1 MKKFFRMVS
10 MFVLAGA
17 TLAYTGCTDY
27 DEDIEAI
34 NDRIDMLET
43 GKLKTVEEQV
53 ASLNTTVA
61 NLQDAQSKAQS
72 AIEALQDALSKLQ
85 TKHDADIKALE
96 EAYKAAD
103 ASLKTSIEN
112 QIKTLTD
119 QFNSKVAELNTA
131 ISGLQSSVETIN
143 GKISSI
149 EATIKTLATKEYVDA
164 TFATKQA
171 VADLNTEL
179 GKLSAR
185 LEIAEKSISTINGQI
200 ETINGQIS
208 GILADIKT
216 INGNIDVLNAAVKT
230 AQDAADAAQDAAD
243 AAQKSADDAQTAAD
257 KAQGTADA
265 ALGTVTALQEAL
277 GAYAVQGALE
287 AKIAALM
294 EMDEELDEKKFNT
307 ADFQKTFDT
316 AFDTA
321 LDAALAADGK
331 INKEIASQI
340 AAAKKILDD
349 KIDAVEKAL
358 NARIDKVLGV
368 IEGRLTSIAF
378 VPQYYYDGVP
388 AILFETIVYN
398 ALDDKNE
405 DEVIE
410 YDYSEYWNDSWYAN
424 EYDHFASA
432 LATAKYRLNPR
443 NVGADCA
450 DFSFVGDKAD
460 YVFTRSEAPEAPV
473 SVVGVP
479 SYDEKTGYVIFQ
491 VAKNEKINV
500 NPKDEWND
508 DKDLDIV
515 ALKAVLKKGLTEN
528 EVKEGIKPEVY
539 SEYAHVNEVAAPASA
554 LAISDKELLDA
565 YMGAVALDETEIPVE
580 EFEFING
587 HEYAKTFT
595 AAKEG
600 GYVYAM
606 PYDKDFDLG
615 SLVATCFTIVN
626 DEDGVESVSDH
637 EVLDLEKF
645 GFTYRFSVA
654 QTPYE
659 ITDGESVVDQQK
671 EIVCLDSEKGIF
683 GTVMVKDDEGNDVYA
698 TARVGRMP
706 IVRVDLMHGENIVTR
721 AFIKLVI
728 TGEREADMTVYDE
741 VQSAVLSCP
750 ETRIDR
756 AISEDLFTD
765 LYAALNIT
773 KEEFWAVYGVKEVTT
788 TVQKNG
794 EDNKVIPAP
803 EMIVTDKAIKWG
815 MTHEQAGKIGNGAKI
830 ITTITLTDKRVLS
843 ALPEH
848 ITFQFEV
855 NFTLPEPEV
864 TAEIKDIYWK
874 GGALQANVNV
884 PVSKTDVAENC
895 YFRTPIALQPWNTL
909 VATNLPCPATDQF
922 GYRISRLFNIN
933 NDAKFADWTPTSGVN
948 ITPASKTV
956 IAAELP
962 SSEYYIELDKS
973 NEKVKKALN
982 SDNGLIAEV
991 QWYVTAQSGDEWVL
1005 HTFLVEF
1012 IRPLSFALPEG
1023 LEVTDAITGGDVV
1036 AFQDKT
1042 MLKDWRGELVFGPE
1056 YADVVLTNYMWN
1068 KVCSPAE
1075 HAQWQPAYQKE
1086 LTPAKYEFETQ
1097 TVKISTGITY
1107 YEASYQLEVNEEKM
1121 RWFQF
1126 GIGREPKGQW
1136 VMTEVVSALG
1146 RTPNEADANVRA
1158 KINKM
1163 DAHYLDEYENC
1174 GRRATALETEKF
1186 SSGNE
1191 VEFQVVSN
1199 VTYTPATYE
1208 IVEGHFEFSP
1218 CNEQPGPAMNGE
1230 VYTEGQRIG
1239 CWEYQRV
1246 QETLTGQMVDP
1257 GQYWDFYGP
1266 IDEFVTLDVAKAYTD
1281 LADKKLPSGVELIPA
1296 GNTVKYVNVM
1306 SPIQYSYHIYIP
1318 ATIKYGWGT
1327 LDQTLVIKVNPVGT
1341 VAE

>member
-53 ASLNTTVA
+53 ASLNTTVK

-72 AIEALQDALSKLQ
+72 AIEALQSTLGELK
-85 TKHDADIKALE
+85 TKHDADIKALD

-119 QFNSKVAELNTA
+119 QFNSKVTELNTA
-131 ISGLQSSVETIN
+131 ISGLQSSVNAIN

-164 TFATKQA
+164 TFATKEA
-171 VADLNTEL
+171 VAELETEL

-185 LEIAEKSISTINGQI
+185 LEIAEKSISTIS
-200 ETINGQIS
+200 T
-208 GILADIKT
+208 
-216 INGNIDVLNAAVKT
+216 DVEALKKAVE
-230 AQDAADAAQDAAD
+230 
-243 AAQKSADDAQTAAD
+243 AAQKAADDAQTAAD

-265 ALGTVTALQEAL
+265 ALGTVNALVEAL
-277 GAYAVQGALE
+277 GAYSVQGALE
-287 AKIAALM
+287 AKIAALV

-307 ADFQKTFDT
+307 ADFHDTFT
-316 AFDTA
+316 KEFDAAIT
-321 LDAALAADGK
+321 AALANGGV
-331 INKEIASQI
+331 INKEIARQV
-340 AAAKKILDD
+340 AEAKSELDK

-654 QTPYE
+654 QTAYVLE
-659 ITDGESVVDQQK
+659 DGESKVDQQK
-671 EIVCLDSEKGIF
+671 EIECIDPENGIF
-683 GTVMVKDDEGNDVYA
+683 STVKDAKGEYVK
-698 TARVGRMP
+698 ARVGRMP
-706 IVRVDLMHGENIVTR
+706 IVRVDLMHGDNIVTR

-728 TGEREADMTVYDE
+728 TGERQADYTENAE
-741 VQSAVLSCP
+741 VLSAVLGCP
-750 ETRIDR
+750 DNVVKNE
-756 AISEDLFTD
+756 
-765 LYAALNIT
+765 IT
-773 KEEFWAVYGVKEVTT
+773 KDALQAIYDALHIKEAEFWAVYGVKDFTT
-788 TVQKNG
+788 KVLKN
-794 EDNKVIPAP
+794 EEENSVIPAP
-803 EMIVTDKAIKWG
+803 IVDVDNKTITWS
-815 MTHEQAGKIGNGAKI
+815 MTHKQAGMIGKEGSKIVA
-830 ITTITLTDKRVLS
+830 TITLTDKRVLS
-843 ALPEH
+843 ALPQH
-848 ITFQFEV
+848 ITFKFEV
-855 NFTLPEPEV
+855 NFTLPKPV
-864 TAEIKDIYWK
+864 VSSEIQDIYWK
-874 GGALQANVNV
+874 DSTALKANVNV
-884 PVSKTDVAENC
+884 PLSTTDVAENC
-895 YFRTPIALQPWNTL
+895 KFRTPIALQPWKTL
-909 VATNLPCPATDQF
+909 TATNLPCAATDLYNF
-922 GYRISRLFNIN
+922 RVSKVYTLDEDG
-933 NDAKFADWTPTSGVN
+933 
-948 ITPASKTV
+948 KTV
-956 IAAELP
+956 PVNTENGVFVSNKDGNPIDAVLAAAVPTTEF
-962 SSEYYIELDKS
+962 YINLDKYDDAV
-973 NEKVKKALN
+973 KVALN
-982 SDNGLIAEV
+982 SEFGLYAEV
-991 QWYVTAQSGDEWVL
+991 EWYATAQSGDEFVL
-1005 HTFLVEF
+1005 KTFLVSF
-1012 IRPLSFALPEG
+1012 IRPLNFTLPTTG
-1023 LEVTDAITGGDVV
+1023 LEVTDAVTGGDVV
-1036 AFQDKT
+1036 AFQDKA
-1042 MLKDWRGELVFGPE
+1042 MLTDWRGEVVFGPE
-1056 YADVVLTNYMWN
+1056 YNNVVLTDYFWN
-1068 KVCSPAE
+1068 KVCSPAD
-1075 HAQWQPAYQKE
+1075 HAEYQPSYQKE
-1086 LTPAKYEFETQ
+1086 LTKASFSLETE
-1097 TVKISTGITY
+1097 TIKLNDEEVY
-1107 YEASYQLEVNEEKM
+1107 YVATYQLNQNAEVIAWFNKYGDAPLIVTWDKIAPKVEYRPKGTWNTVGTITGEGRTESEAKANARAKVNELN
-1121 RWFQF
+1121 
-1126 GIGREPKGQW
+1126 
-1136 VMTEVVSALG
+1136 S
-1146 RTPNEADANVRA
+1146 
-1158 KINKM
+1158 
-1163 DAHYLDEYENC
+1163 HYLDGTTTC
-1174 GRRATALETEKF
+1174 GYSAELIGTESKVSTPATEIK
-1186 SSGNE
+1186 
-1191 VEFQVVSN
+1191 VVTN
-1199 VTYTPATYE
+1199 VIYTPATYVT
-1208 IVEGHFEFSP
+1208 VEGGFVYSP
-1218 CNEQPGPAMNGE
+1218 CNPKPGPAMNGE

-1239 CWEYQRV
+1239 CWEYQKYQWEEKQTV
-1246 QETLTGQMVDP
+1246 P
-1257 GQYWDFYGP
+1257 GQYWDFYGK
-1266 IDEFVTLDVAKAYTD
+1266 IDDYVTLDLDKAWTS
-1281 LADKKLPSGVELIPA
+1281 LENGEFPSGAELKQT

-1306 SPIQYSYHIYIP
+1306 SPIHYVYYIYIP
-1318 ATIKYGWGT
+1318 ASIKYGWGT
-1327 LDQTLVIKVNPVGT
+1327 LNQTLVIKVNPVGT
-1341 VAE
+1341 IAK

>member
-10 MFVLAGA
+10 MFALAGA

-53 ASLNTTVA
+53 ASLNKTVA
-61 NLQDAQSKAQS
+61 DLQDAQSKAQS
-72 AIEALQDALSKLQ
+72 AIEALQKSLTALQ

-119 QFNSKVAELNTA
+119 QFNAEVTKINTA
-131 ISGLQSSVETIN
+131 ISGLQSSVEGIN
-143 GKISSI
+143 TKISNI
-149 EATIKTLATKEYVDA
+149 EATIKTLATKDYVDA

-185 LEIAEKSISTINGQI
+185 LEIAEKAISTIQ
-200 ETINGQIS
+200 GQIS
-208 GILADIKT
+208 DLQDADKKL
-216 INGNIDVLNAAVKT
+216 DEAVK
-230 AQDAADAAQDAAD
+230 
-243 AAQKSADDAQTAAD
+243 AAQKAADDAQTAAD

-316 AFDTA
+316 AFDIA
-321 LDAALAADGK
+321 IKAALAEGGV
-331 INKEIASQI
+331 INKEIARQV
-340 AAAKKILDD
+340 AEAKEALDKKIDD
-349 KIDAVEKAL
+349 VEKAL

-398 ALDDKNE
+398 AVDDENE

-410 YDYSEYWNDSWYAN
+410 YDYSTWWNDSMYAN
-424 EYDHFASA
+424 EYEYFASA
-432 LATAKYRLNPR
+432 PATAKYRLNPR

-460 YVFTRSEAPEAPV
+460 YVFTRSQAPEAPV
-473 SVVGVP
+473 SVVGTP
-479 SYDEKTGYVIFQ
+479 SYDEKTGYVVFQ

-500 NPKDEWND
+500 TDND
-508 DKDLDIV
+508 DKNLDIV

-528 EVKEGIKPEVY
+528 EIKEGTKPEVY

-587 HEYAKTFT
+587 HEYAKTFS
-595 AAKEG
+595 AAKAG

-606 PYDKDFDLG
+606 PYDEDFDLG

-626 DEDGVESVSDH
+626 TEDGLEKVSDH

-645 GFTYRFSVA
+645 GFTYKFSVA

-659 ITDGESVVDQQK
+659 IADGESVVDQQK
-671 EIVCLDSEKGIF
+671 EIVCLDAAKGIF
-683 GTVMVKDDEGNDVYA
+683 GTVKDAEGEYV

-728 TGEREADMTVYDE
+728 TGDREPDMTICDE
-741 VQSAVLSCP
+741 VQSAVLACP
-750 ETRIDR
+750 DTKIER
-756 AISEDLFTD
+756 AISEADLEA
-765 LYAALNIT
+765 LYKALNIT

-794 EDNKVIPAP
+794 EDNTVIPAP

-815 MTHEQAGKIGNGAKI
+815 MTHEQAGKIGTGAKI
-830 ITTITLTDKRVLS
+830 VTTITLTDKRVLS

-874 GGALQANVNV
+874 GEGVKVLQANVNV
-884 PVSKTDVAENC
+884 PASKTDVAENC
-895 YFRTPIALQPWNTL
+895 YFKTPIAIQPWTKL
-909 VATNLPCPATDQF
+909 EATNLPCPATDQF
-922 GYRISRLFNIN
+922 GYRISRLYNIN
-933 NDAKFADWTPTSGVN
+933 NDAKFADWTSTSGVN
-948 ITPASKTV
+948 ITPAGKTV
-956 IAAELP
+956 VAAELQLP
-962 SSEYYIELDKS
+962 TSEYYIELDKS

-982 SDNGLIAEV
+982 SDNGLVAEV

-1005 HTFLVEF
+1005 HTFLVNF
-1012 IRPLSFALPEG
+1012 IRPLSFTLPDG
-1023 LEVTDAITGGDVV
+1023 LEVTDAIDGGDVV
-1036 AFQDKT
+1036 AFQDKA
-1042 MLKDWRGELVFGPE
+1042 MLTDWRGELVFGPE
-1056 YADVVLTNYMWN
+1056 YADVVLTKYFWN
-1068 KVCSPAE
+1068 KVCSPAD

-1086 LTPAKYEFETQ
+1086 LTPATYTFETQ

-1121 RWFQF
+1121 RWYQF
-1126 GIGREPKGQW
+1126 PLGKEPKGQW

-1163 DAHYLDEYENC
+1163 DTHYLDEYENC
-1174 GRRATALETEKF
+1174 GRRATALGTETF
-1186 SSGNE
+1186 TSGSE
-1191 VEFQVVSN
+1191 VEFEVVSK

-1208 IVEGHFEFSP
+1208 IVEGYFVFSP

-1239 CWEYQRV
+1239 CWQYQRRE
-1246 QETLTGQMVDP
+1246 ETLTGQMVDP

-1266 IDEFVTLDVAKAYTD
+1266 IDEYVTLDLDKVYTD
-1281 LADKKLPSGVELIPA
+1281 LSDKKLPSGVELIPD

-1306 SPIQYSYHIYIP
+1306 SPIQYSYNIYIP

-1327 LDQTLVIKVNPVGT
+1327 LNQTLVIKVNPVGT

>member
-53 ASLNTTVA
+53 ASLNTTVK

-72 AIEALQDALSKLQ
+72 AIEALQSTLGELK

-131 ISGLQSSVETIN
+131 ISGLQSSVDTIN

-171 VADLNTEL
+171 VAELETEL

-185 LEIAEKSISTINGQI
+185 LEIAEKSISTIS
-200 ETINGQIS
+200 T
-208 GILADIKT
+208 
-216 INGNIDVLNAAVKT
+216 DVENLKKAVE
-230 AQDAADAAQDAAD
+230 
-243 AAQKSADDAQTAAD
+243 AAQKAADDAQTAAD

-265 ALGTVTALQEAL
+265 ALGTVNALVEAL
-277 GAYAVQGALE
+277 GAYSVQGALE
-287 AKIAALM
+287 AKIAALV

-307 ADFQKTFDT
+307 ADFHDTFT
-316 AFDTA
+316 KEFDAAIT
-321 LDAALAADGK
+321 AALANGGV
-331 INKEIASQI
+331 INKEIASQV
-340 AAAKKILDD
+340 AAAKKALDE

-388 AILFETIVYN
+388 AILFETIGYDGLSDVDEEAVNDDRYN
-398 ALDDKNE
+398 E
-405 DEVIE
+405 PWSEQT
-410 YDYSEYWNDSWYAN
+410 SEYAN
-424 EYDHFASA
+424 RFAKFASA
-432 LATAKYRLNPR
+432 IATAKYRLNPR

-460 YVFTRSEAPEAPV
+460 YVDTRSVAPEAPV

-500 NPKDEWND
+500 TDNDEKN
-508 DKDLDIV
+508 LDIV

-539 SEYAHVNEVAAPASA
+539 SEYAHVNEVVTPAAA
-554 LAISDKELLDA
+554 LAISDKKLLESP
-565 YMGAVALDETEIPVE
+565 VAAASLPEEADLE
-580 EFEFING
+580 EFDFVNG

-600 GYVYAM
+600 GYVYEM
-606 PYDKDFDLG
+606 PYNENFDLG
-615 SLVATCFTIVN
+615 SLVATCLNYEIWT
-626 DEDGVESVSDH
+626 DGLEGESEH
-637 EVLDLEKF
+637 KALDLEKYDL
-645 GFTYRFSVA
+645 TYRFSVA
-654 QTPYE
+654 KTAYVRE
-659 ITDGESVVDQQK
+659 DGESKVDQQK
-671 EIVCLDSEKGIF
+671 EIECIDPEKGIF
-683 GTVMVKDDEGNDVYA
+683 GTVKVNDAEGNKVYA
-698 TARVGRMP
+698 TARVGRTP

-1023 LEVTDAITGGDVV
+1023 LEVTDAIDGGDVV
-1036 AFQDKT
+1036 AFQDKA
-1042 MLKDWRGELVFGPE
+1042 MLTDWRGELVFGPE

>member
-53 ASLNTTVA
+53 ASLNTTVK

-72 AIEALQDALSKLQ
+72 AIEALQSTLGELK
-85 TKHDADIKALE
+85 TKHDADIKKLE
-96 EAYKAAD
+96 DDYKAAD

-131 ISGLQSSVETIN
+131 ISGLQSSVNAIN

-164 TFATKQA
+164 TFATKEA
-171 VADLNTEL
+171 VAELETEL

-185 LEIAEKSISTINGQI
+185 LEIAEKSISTI
-200 ETINGQIS
+200 T
-208 GILADIKT
+208 T
-216 INGNIDVLNAAVKT
+216 DVENLKKAVE
-230 AQDAADAAQDAAD
+230 
-243 AAQKSADDAQTAAD
+243 AAQKAADDAQTAAD
-257 KAQGTADA
+257 TAQGTADA
-265 ALGTVTALQEAL
+265 ALGTVNALVEAL
-277 GAYAVQGALE
+277 GAYSVQGALE
-287 AKIAALM
+287 AKIAALV

-307 ADFQKTFDT
+307 ADFHNTFT
-316 AFDTA
+316 KEFDAAIT
-321 LDAALAADGK
+321 AALAQGGV
-331 INKEIASQI
+331 INKEIASQV
-340 AAAKKILDD
+340 AAAKKTLDE

-405 DEVIE
+405 DEVVK
-410 YDYSEYWNDSWYAN
+410 YDYSKWWNDSWYAN

-460 YVFTRSEAPEAPV
+460 YVFTRSEAPKAPV
-473 SVVGVP
+473 SVVGTP

-500 NPKDEWND
+500 NPDDEWND

-565 YMGAVALDETEIPVE
+565 YEGAVALDETEIPVE

-626 DEDGVESVSDH
+626 EEDGVESVSDH

-654 QTPYE
+654 QTPYL
-659 ITDGESVVDQQK
+659 IPDGESVVDQQK
-671 EIVCLDSEKGIF
+671 EIECIDPEKGIF
-683 GTVMVKDDEGNDVYA
+683 GTSKVEGEYVK
-698 TARVGRMP
+698 ARVGRMP
-706 IVRVDLMHGENIVTR
+706 IVRVDLMHGDNIVTR

-728 TGEREADMTVYDE
+728 TGERMADMPVYDE

-756 AISEDLFTD
+756 AISEDKLTD

-773 KEEFWAVYGVKEVTT
+773 KEEFWSVYGVEEVKT
-788 TVQKNG
+788 TVTKNG
-794 EDNKVIPAP
+794 EANTDIPAP

-815 MTHEQAGKIGNGAKI
+815 MTHEQAGKIGSGAKI

-843 ALPEH
+843 ALPLH

-864 TAEIKDIYWK
+864 TAEIKDIYWN

-884 PVSKTDVAENC
+884 PVSKTDVAQNC

-933 NDAKFADWTPTSGVN
+933 NDAEFADWTPTSGVN
-948 ITPASKTV
+948 ITPANKTV
-956 IAAELP
+956 VAAELP

-973 NEKVKKALN
+973 NEKVKTALN
-982 SDNGLIAEV
+982 SDNGLVAEV
-991 QWYVTAQSGDEWVL
+991 QWYATAQSGDEFVL
-1005 HTFLVEF
+1005 HTFLVNF

-1023 LEVTDAITGGDVV
+1023 LEVTDAIDGGDVV
-1036 AFQDKT
+1036 AFQDKA
-1042 MLKDWRGELVFGPE
+1042 MLTDWRGELVFGPE
-1056 YADVVLTNYMWN
+1056 YADVVLTNYIWN

-1086 LTPAKYEFETQ
+1086 IAPAKYEFGTQ

-1146 RTPNEADANVRA
+1146 RTPNEAEANVRA
-1158 KINKM
+1158 KINEM
-1163 DAHYLDEYENC
+1163 DSHYLDEYENC

-1186 SSGNE
+1186 TSGNE

-1199 VTYTPATYE
+1199 VTYSPAKYE

-1239 CWEYQRV
+1239 CWEYQRI
-1246 QETLTGQMVDP
+1246 QETLKNQKVDP

-1266 IDEFVTLDVAKAYTD
+1266 IDEFVTLDVTKAYTD

-1296 GNTVKYVNVM
+1296 ENTVKYVNVM

-1318 ATIKYGWGT
+1318 AKITYGWGT
-1327 LDQTLVIKVNPVGT
+1327 LNQTLVIKVNPVGT

>member
-72 AIEALQDALSKLQ
+72 AIEALQSALSKLQ

-119 QFNSKVAELNTA
+119 QFNSKVKELNTA
-131 ISGLQSSVETIN
+131 ISGLQSSVDTIN

-185 LEIAEKSISTINGQI
+185 LGIAETSISTINGQI

-216 INGNIDVLNAAVKT
+216 INGNIEALDAAVKT

-257 KAQGTADA
+257 KAQETADA
-265 ALGTVTALQEAL
+265 ALGTVNALVEAL
-277 GAYAVQGALE
+277 GAYSVQGALE

-307 ADFQKTFDT
+307 ADFHDTFT
-316 AFDTA
+316 KEFDA
-321 LDAALAADGK
+321 AIAAALANGGV
-331 INKEIASQI
+331 INKEIASQV
-340 AAAKKILDD
+340 AAAKKTLDE

-410 YDYSEYWNDSWYAN
+410 YDYWRSWNDSWYAN
-424 EYDHFASA
+424 DYDYFASA

-460 YVFTRSEAPEAPV
+460 YVFTRSEAPKAPV
-473 SVVGVP
+473 SVVGTP

-565 YMGAVALDETEIPVE
+565 YEGAVALDETEIPVE

-626 DEDGVESVSDH
+626 EEDGVESVSDH

-683 GTVMVKDDEGNDVYA
+683 GTLKVEGEYVK
-698 TARVGRMP
+698 ARVGRMP
-706 IVRVDLMHGENIVTR
+706 IVRVDLMHGDNIVTR

-728 TGEREADMTVYDE
+728 TGERMADMPVYDD

-756 AISEDLFTD
+756 AISEDKLTD

-773 KEEFWAVYGVKEVTT
+773 KEEFWSVYGVEEVKT
-788 TVQKNG
+788 TVTKNG
-794 EDNKVIPAP
+794 KANTDIPAP

-815 MTHEQAGKIGNGAKI
+815 MTHKDAGKIGNGAKI
-830 ITTITLTDKRVLS
+830 VTTITLTDKRVLS
-843 ALPEH
+843 ALPKH

-864 TAEIKDIYWK
+864 TAEIKDIYWN

-922 GYRISRLFNIN
+922 GYRISRLYNIN
-933 NDAKFADWTPTSGVN
+933 NDADWAVWTPTSGVN
-948 ITPASKTV
+948 ITPAGTTV
-956 IAAELP
+956 VADKLP
-962 SSEYYIELDKS
+962 SSEYYIELDKK
-973 NEKVKKALN
+973 NEKVKIALN
-982 SDNGLIAEV
+982 SDKGLVAEV
-991 QWYVTAQSGDEWVL
+991 QWYATAQSGDEFVL
-1005 HTFLVEF
+1005 HTFLVNF

-1023 LEVTDAITGGDVV
+1023 LEVTDAIDGGDVV
-1036 AFQDKT
+1036 AFQDKA
-1042 MLKDWRGELVFGPE
+1042 MLTDWRGELVFGPE

-1107 YEASYQLEVNEEKM
+1107 YEASYQLEVNEAKM
-1121 RWFQF
+1121 KWYQF
-1126 GIGREPKGQW
+1126 PITNEPKGQW

-1146 RTPNEADANVRA
+1146 RTPNEAEANVRA

-1163 DAHYLDEYENC
+1163 DSHYLDEFENC

-1186 SSGNE
+1186 TSGNE

-1239 CWEYQRV
+1239 CWEYQRI
-1246 QETLTGQMVDP
+1246 QETLKNQKVDP

-1266 IDEFVTLDVAKAYTD
+1266 IDEFVTLDVTKAYTD

-1296 GNTVKYVNVM
+1296 ENTVKYVNVM

-1327 LDQTLVIKVNPVGT
+1327 LNQTLVIKVNPVGT

>member
-53 ASLNTTVA
+53 ASLNKTVA

-72 AIEALQDALSKLQ
+72 AIEALQSALSKLQ

-119 QFNSKVAELNTA
+119 QFNSKVKELNTA
-131 ISGLQSSVETIN
+131 ISGLQSSVDTIN

-185 LEIAEKSISTINGQI
+185 LGIAETSISTINGQI

-216 INGNIDVLNAAVKT
+216 INGNIEALDAAVKT

-257 KAQGTADA
+257 KAQETADA
-265 ALGTVTALQEAL
+265 ALGTVNALVEAL
-277 GAYAVQGALE
+277 GAYSVQGALE

-307 ADFQKTFDT
+307 ADFHDTFT
-316 AFDTA
+316 KEFDA
-321 LDAALAADGK
+321 AIAAALANGGV
-331 INKEIASQI
+331 INKEIASQV
-340 AAAKKILDD
+340 AAAKKTLDE

-410 YDYSEYWNDSWYAN
+410 YDYWRSWNDSWYAN
-424 EYDHFASA
+424 DYDHFASA

-460 YVFTRSEAPEAPV
+460 YVFTRSEAPKAPV

-528 EVKEGIKPEVY
+528 EEKEGIRPEVY

-554 LAISDKELLDA
+554 LAISDKERLDA
-565 YMGAVALDETEIPVE
+565 YTGAVALDETEIPVE

-626 DEDGVESVSDH
+626 EEDGVESVSDH

-654 QTPYE
+654 QTRYE

-671 EIVCLDSEKGIF
+671 EIVCLDPEKGIF
-683 GTVMVKDDEGNDVYA
+683 GTVKDAEGEYV

-706 IVRVDLMHGENIVTR
+706 IVRVDLMHGDNIVTR

-728 TGEREADMTVYDE
+728 TGEREADMTVYDK
-741 VQSAVLSCP
+741 VQNVVLSCP
-750 ETRIDR
+750 ETNIDR
-756 AISEDLFTD
+756 AISDSLLTD

-773 KEEFWAVYGVKEVTT
+773 KEEFWAVYGEKHDST

-803 EMIVTDKAIKWG
+803 EVILTDKAIKWG
-815 MTHEQAGKIGNGAKI
+815 MTHKDAGKIGNGAKI
-830 ITTITLTDKRVLS
+830 VTTITLTDKRVLS
-843 ALPEH
+843 ALPKH

-884 PVSKTDVAENC
+884 PVNKTDVAEHC

-922 GYRISRLFNIN
+922 GYRISRLYNIN
-933 NDAKFADWTPTSGVN
+933 NDADWAVWTPTSGVN
-948 ITPASKTV
+948 ITPAGTTV
-956 IAAELP
+956 VADKLP
-962 SSEYYIELDKS
+962 SSEYYIELDKK
-973 NEKVKKALN
+973 NEKVKTALN
-982 SDNGLIAEV
+982 SDNGLVAEV
-991 QWYVTAQSGDEWVL
+991 QWYATAQSGDEFVL
-1005 HTFLVEF
+1005 HTFLVNF

-1023 LEVTDAITGGDVV
+1023 LEVTDAIDGGDVV
-1036 AFQDKT
+1036 AFQDKA
-1042 MLKDWRGELVFGPE
+1042 MLTDWRGELVFGPE
-1056 YADVVLTNYMWN
+1056 YADVVLTNYIWN

-1107 YEASYQLEVNEEKM
+1107 YEASYQLEVNEAKM
-1121 RWFQF
+1121 KWYQF
-1126 GIGREPKGQW
+1126 PITNEPKGQW

-1146 RTPNEADANVRA
+1146 RTPNEAEANVRA

-1163 DAHYLDEYENC
+1163 DSHYLDEFENC

-1186 SSGNE
+1186 TSGNE

-1208 IVEGHFEFSP
+1208 IVKGHFEFSP

-1239 CWEYQRV
+1239 CWEYQRI
-1246 QETLTGQMVDP
+1246 QETLKNQKVDP

-1266 IDEFVTLDVAKAYTD
+1266 INEFVTLDVTKAYTD

-1296 GNTVKYVNVM
+1296 ENTVKYVNVM

-1327 LDQTLVIKVNPVGT
+1327 LNQTLVIKVNPVGT

>member
-53 ASLNTTVA
+53 ASLNKTVA
-61 NLQDAQSKAQS
+61 DLQDAQSKAQS
-72 AIEALQDALSKLQ
+72 AIEALQKSLTALQ
-85 TKHDADIKALE
+85 TKHDADIKDLE

-119 QFNSKVAELNTA
+119 QFNSKVKELNTA
-131 ISGLQSSVETIN
+131 ISGLQSSVDTIN

-185 LEIAEKSISTINGQI
+185 LEIAEKAISTIQ
-200 ETINGQIS
+200 GQIS
-208 GILADIKT
+208 DLQDADKKL
-216 INGNIDVLNAAVKT
+216 DEAVK
-230 AQDAADAAQDAAD
+230 
-243 AAQKSADDAQTAAD
+243 AAQKAADDAQTAAET
-257 KAQGTADA
+257 AQGTADA

-307 ADFQKTFDT
+307 ADFHDTFT
-316 AFDTA
+316 KEF
-321 LDAALAADGK
+321 DAAIAAALENGGV
-331 INKEIASQI
+331 INKEIARQV
-340 AAAKKILDD
+340 AEAKEALDKKIDD
-349 KIDAVEKAL
+349 VEKAL

-500 NPKDEWND
+500 NPEDEWND

-528 EVKEGIKPEVY
+528 EEKEGIKPEVY

-671 EIVCLDSEKGIF
+671 EIVCLDSKKGIF

-756 AISEDLFTD
+756 AISEDLLTD

-895 YFRTPIALQPWNTL
+895 YFRTPIALQPWTKL
-909 VATNLPCPATDQF
+909 EATKLPCPAKDQF
-922 GYRISRLFNIN
+922 GYRISRLYNIN
-933 NDAKFADWTPTSGVN
+933 NDADWAVWTPTSGVN
-948 ITPASKTV
+948 ITPANKTV
-956 IAAELP
+956 VAAELP
-962 SSEYYIELDKS
+962 SSEYYIELDKK
-973 NEKVKKALN
+973 NEKVKTALN
-982 SDNGLIAEV
+982 SDNGLVAEV
-991 QWYVTAQSGDEWVL
+991 QWYATAQSGDEFVL
-1005 HTFLVEF
+1005 HTFLVNF

-1023 LEVTDAITGGDVV
+1023 LEVTDAIDGGDVV
-1036 AFQDKT
+1036 AFQDKY
-1042 MLKDWRGELVFGPE
+1042 MLTDWRGELVFGPE
-1056 YADVVLTNYMWN
+1056 YKDVAYAEYIWN

-1121 RWFQF
+1121 MWYQF
-1126 GIGREPKGQW
+1126 PLGKEPKGQW

-1146 RTPNEADANVRA
+1146 RTPNEAVANVRA
-1158 KINKM
+1158 KINEM
-1163 DAHYLDEYENC
+1163 DSHYLDEYENC

-1218 CNEQPGPAMNGE
+1218 CNEKPGPAMNGE
-1230 VYTEGQRIG
+1230 IYTAGQRIG

-1246 QETLTGQMVDP
+1246 QDRIVNEEVDP
-1257 GQYWDFYGP
+1257 GQYWYFYGP
-1266 IDEFVTLDVAKAYTD
+1266 IDEYVTLDVTKAYTD
-1281 LADKKLPSGVELIPA
+1281 LADGKLPSGVELTYEK
-1296 GNTVKYVNVM
+1296 NTLKYVNVM

-1318 ATIKYGWGT
+1318 ATINYGWGT
-1327 LDQTLVIKVNPVGT
+1327 LADTLVIKVNPVGT

>member
-10 MFVLAGA
+10 MFALAGA

-53 ASLNTTVA
+53 ASLNKTVA
-61 NLQDAQSKAQS
+61 DLQDAQSKAQS
-72 AIEALQDALSKLQ
+72 AIEALQKSLTALQ
-85 TKHDADIKALE
+85 TKHDADIKDLE

-119 QFNSKVAELNTA
+119 QFNAEVKKINAA
-131 ISGLQSSVETIN
+131 ISSLETSVSNIN
-143 GKISSI
+143 TKISSI
-149 EATIKTLATKEYVDA
+149 EATIKTLATKDYVDA
-164 TFATKQA
+164 TFATKKELEA
-171 VADLNTEL
+171 TNKEL
-179 GKLSAR
+179 GKLSEGLATVQKI
-185 LEIAEKSISTINGQI
+185 LNGDEENKGLIQ
-200 ETINGQIS
+200 
-208 GILADIKT
+208 K
-216 INGNIDVLNAAVKT
+216 V
-230 AQDAADAAQDAAD
+230 ADA
-243 AAQKSADDAQTAAD
+243 QKAADDAQ
-257 KAQGTADA
+257 ADA
-265 ALGTVTALQEAL
+265 TTALGNIASLKEAL
-277 GAYAVQGALE
+277 GVYADEGALE
-287 AKIAALM
+287 TKI
-294 EMDEELDEKKFNT
+294 EMLEKMDSTLNADKFNT
-307 ADFQKTFDT
+307 ADFHDTFT
-316 AFDTA
+316 AEFDEA
-321 LDAALAADGK
+321 VKAALANGGV
-331 INKEIASQI
+331 INKEIARQVL
-340 AAAKKILDD
+340 AAKDELNQ
-349 KIDAVEKAL
+349 KIDGVKSAL

-500 NPKDEWND
+500 NPEDEWND

-528 EVKEGIKPEVY
+528 EEKEGIKPEVY

-671 EIVCLDSEKGIF
+671 EIVCLDSKKGIF

-756 AISEDLFTD
+756 AISEDLLTD

-884 PVSKTDVAENC
+884 PVSKTDVAKNC
-895 YFRTPIALQPWNTL
+895 YFRTPIALQPWTKL
-909 VATNLPCPATDQF
+909 EATKLPCPAKDQF
-922 GYRISRLFNIN
+922 GYRISRLYNIN
-933 NDAKFADWTPTSGVN
+933 NDADWAVWTPTSGVN
-948 ITPASKTV
+948 ITPANKTV
-956 IAAELP
+956 VAAELP
-962 SSEYYIELDKS
+962 SSEYYIELDKK
-973 NEKVKKALN
+973 NEKVKTALN
-982 SDNGLIAEV
+982 SDNGLVAEV
-991 QWYVTAQSGDEWVL
+991 QWYATAQSGDEFVL
-1005 HTFLVEF
+1005 HTFLVNF

-1023 LEVTDAITGGDVV
+1023 LEVTDAIDGGDVV
-1036 AFQDKT
+1036 AFQDKY
-1042 MLKDWRGELVFGPE
+1042 MLTDWRGELVFGPE
-1056 YADVVLTNYMWN
+1056 YKDVAYAEYIWN

-1121 RWFQF
+1121 SWYQF
-1126 GIGREPKGQW
+1126 PLGKEPKGQW

-1146 RTPNEADANVRA
+1146 RTPNEAVANVRA
-1158 KINKM
+1158 KINEM
-1163 DAHYLDEYENC
+1163 DSHYLDEYENC

-1218 CNEQPGPAMNGE
+1218 CNEKPGPAMNGE
-1230 VYTEGQRIG
+1230 IYTAGQRIG

-1246 QETLTGQMVDP
+1246 QDRIVNEEVDP
-1257 GQYWDFYGP
+1257 GQYWYFYGP
-1266 IDEFVTLDVAKAYTD
+1266 IDEYVTLDVTKAYTD
-1281 LADKKLPSGVELIPA
+1281 LADGKLPSGVELTYEK
-1296 GNTVKYVNVM
+1296 NTLKYVNVM

-1318 ATIKYGWGT
+1318 ATINYGWGT
-1327 LDQTLVIKVNPVGT
+1327 LADTLVIKVNPVGT